1 MLPPLFWPN
10 EANRK
15 DALLLGA
22 PGVEPEGGPDG
33 TDSRRV
39 CLCRFVADAC
49 LVRGL
54 CVGLPRDRTR
64 LQRIRPCLRHHRR
77 QAFRVAAMRAPQPA
91 AGLHACVVPS
101 RWFAHHLDRTRNG
114 HVLAL
119 AVAKRTLHARGARLL
134 QRVPS
139 GASCPNALLL
149 WRCFSAHNYQRACG
163 RASWTSDRPLVDQ
176 GHSTSARTAVCDDQH
191 VVLITLPS

>member
-39 CLCRFVADAC
+39 CRCRFVADAC

-64 LQRIRPCLRHHRR
+64 LHRIRARLRHHRR

-91 AGLHACVVPS
+91 ACLHACVVPP
-101 RWFAHHLDRTRNG
+101 RWVTGGFDVDNELDLHSLPAQAKRD
-114 HVLAL
+114 AL
-119 AVAKRTLHARGARLL
+119 ADLRPATQLTISS
-134 QRVPS
+134 QRIR
-139 GASCPNALLL
+139 
-149 WRCFSAHNYQRACG
+149 W
-163 RASWTSDRPLVDQ
+163 
-176 GHSTSARTAVCDDQH
+176 QH
-191 VVLITLPS
+191 

>member
-39 CLCRFVADAC
+39 CRCRFVADAC

-54 CVGLPRDRTR
+54 CVGLPRHRTR
-64 LQRIRPCLRHHRR
+64 LQRIRPRLRHHRR
-77 QAFRVAAMRAPQPA
+77 QAFRVAAMRAPN
-91 AGLHACVVPS
+91 PS
-101 RWFAHHLDRTRNG
+101 FD
-114 HVLAL
+114 
-119 AVAKRTLHARGARLL
+119 
-134 QRVPS
+134 Q
-139 GASCPNALLL
+139 
-149 WRCFSAHNYQRACG
+149 
-163 RASWTSDRPLVDQ
+163 SDRSVVGSIVLRTSVILVAGKPLI
-176 GHSTSARTAVCDDQH
+176 SACLRMMSSSLAR
-191 VVLITLPS
+191 

>member
-39 CLCRFVADAC
+39 CRCRFVADAC

-64 LQRIRPCLRHHRR
+64 LQRIRPRLRHHRR

-91 AGLHACVVPS
+91 AGASRKSASTPPS
-101 RWFAHHLDRTRNG
+101 RCPQRLKGCTHKGG
-114 HVLAL
+114 HWANVRSRDVKGPKPDM
-119 AVAKRTLHARGARLL
+119 AVMDISS
-134 QRVPS
+134 V
-139 GASCPNALLL
+139 
-149 WRCFSAHNYQRACG
+149 
-163 RASWTSDRPLVDQ
+163 
-176 GHSTSARTAVCDDQH
+176 
-191 VVLITLPS
+191 